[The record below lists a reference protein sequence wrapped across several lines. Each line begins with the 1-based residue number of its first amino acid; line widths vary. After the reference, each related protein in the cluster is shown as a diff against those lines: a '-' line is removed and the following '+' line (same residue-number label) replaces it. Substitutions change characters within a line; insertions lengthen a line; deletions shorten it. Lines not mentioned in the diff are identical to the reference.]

1 MNNKRPKKKWFAGG
15 NVAWAV
21 FLIIAI
27 VLIVA
32 PLYIMGKY
40 SVADKKSIVTGGM
53 YPEPLWPFEPNA
65 DQYDELLGRKDF
77 LMAGFYSLQ
86 IAVWT
91 IVFSLVL
98 GVPAA
103 FVLARYKFPGILTLM
118 FLLVGIRFF
127 PDICSVIPV
136 CETFSKWLSF
146 IPGVVQVAM
155 AHTLLSIPYVVFIC
169 IGVFKTIPRDLEE
182 QAQILGASKFVSFK
196 NIVLPVAVPGISASA
211 IYVFLLSW
219 NEFIFAYFLLLK
231 STDVSLPVYLM
242 RILTWT
248 PQRNFLAAIA
258 VLVSLP
264 VIIFTFVSQRYIVS
278 GMTAGSVK

>member
-1 MNNKRPKKKWFAGG
+1 MGNTVNKKWF
-15 NVAWAV
+15 NISQITWAIL
-21 FLIIAI
+21 LIISLFMI
-27 VLIVA
+27 IM
-32 PLYIMGKY
+32 PLYVMGKY

-53 YPEPLWPFEPNA
+53 YPEPLWPFEPNLK
-65 DQYDELLGRKDF
+65 QYDDLMSRDDF
-77 LMAGFYSLQ
+77 LVAGLYSLQ
-86 IAVWT
+86 IALYT
-91 IVFSLVL
+91 IIISLVL

-103 FVLARYKFPGILTLM
+103 FILARYNFPGMLTLM

-136 CETFSKWLSF
+136 CEVFTKWLSF
-146 IPGVVQVAM
+146 IPGVIQVAM

-169 IGVFKTIPRDLEE
+169 IGVFKTIPKDLEE

-219 NEFIFAYFLLLK
+219 NEFIFAYFLLLQ